1 MNTFNAGPIGTTQ
14 NFRSAKVAQSI
25 QPSKMT
31 IIRQDYVEPT
41 PSKSGT
47 ANNMFTKSIPLDT
60 SERVKKLTIRL
71 TDREYEGLQRLFD
84 LVGYKFENLDQLLRD
99 FLLQPEMQYRF
110 LDFLSFGGTN
120 EALNLV
126 GENQP
131 ENFGWC

>member
-1 MNTFNAGPIGTTQ
+1 
-14 NFRSAKVAQSI
+14 
-25 QPSKMT
+25 
-31 IIRQDYVEPT
+31 
-41 PSKSGT
+41 
-47 ANNMFTKSIPLDT
+47 MFTKSIPLDT